1 MNNMK
6 DFLRD
11 FGYFGVGAA
20 ALVVETGVKA
30 VNTLVKKGKKTLR
43 DNQDTVDEIKRKAK
57 EAGQRFKDVVEKA
70 TSAPAEEKPSAEEPS
85 VVKPVTPDAIYHTD
99 EPVPPEVPVPE
110 EPTVEPIECPD
121 VPTPEEPI
129 MTDVPEDPEETING

>member
-30 VNTLVKKGKKTLR
+30 VNALVKKGKKTLR

-57 EAGQRFKDVVEKA
+57 EAGQRIKDAVDRA
-70 TSAPAEEKPSAEEPS
+70 TSAPEDASSDDA
-85 VVKPVTPDAIYHTD
+85 PVAPDVIYHTD
-99 EPVPPEVPVPE
+99 EPIPPEAPVPE

-121 VPTPEEPI
+121 VPTPEEPA